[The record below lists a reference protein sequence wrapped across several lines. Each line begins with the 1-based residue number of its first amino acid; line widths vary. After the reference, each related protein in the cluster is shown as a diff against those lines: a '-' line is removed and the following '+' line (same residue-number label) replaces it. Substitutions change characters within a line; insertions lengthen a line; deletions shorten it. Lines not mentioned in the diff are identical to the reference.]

1 MTDRNVKR
9 KILKNGAKGYSEI
22 IGKRGLSSAVQY
34 GKLRIPD
41 ITLDERKSLQTQK
54 HIYKTGDKLYK
65 ISYSYY
71 GDTKYWWVI
80 AWFNRKPTDFHCKI
94 GDTIYVPFPLKQALY
109 LANRD

>member
-1 MTDRNVKR
+1 MSWPGWRLEAGPSHPTQLDKYDKTTQDV
-9 KILKNGAKGYSEI
+9 LEGGT
-22 IGKRGLSSAVQY
+22 IGNKV
-34 GKLRIPD
+34 
-41 ITLDERKSLQTQK
+41 
-54 HIYKTGDKLYK
+54 YKTGDKLYK